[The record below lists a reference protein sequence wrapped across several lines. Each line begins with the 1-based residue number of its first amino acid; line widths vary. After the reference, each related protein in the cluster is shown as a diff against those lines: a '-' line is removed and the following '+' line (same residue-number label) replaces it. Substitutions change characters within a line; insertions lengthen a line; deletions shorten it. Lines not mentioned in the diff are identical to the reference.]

1 MADGMNSF
9 VDRSPL
15 PERLAEIR
23 ARHPSAEPDA
33 IAEVVRA
40 VLCTMKGDLSGTD
53 TSLLTEVEE
62 LGRTIA
68 RAKAEIAALKVDDI
82 SAAHIPSA
90 TDELDAIVAHT
101 AAATDRLRD
110 KTRGPDARGGD
121 RIGVVGI
128 DDVAV
133 AGHATCATDGQGH
146 ATCTDHQGVG
156 DGDRPIA
163 AAGTDRLGQEAV
175 GKGTAAADDAA
186 RQVHGDSTLRARDA
200 RTMGPEDQVG
210 GVEGPTGLGTD
221 GEG

>member
-9 VDRSPL
+9 ADRSRL
-15 PERLAEIR
+15 PDRLAEIR
-23 ARHPSAEPDA
+23 ARHPAADPEE

-101 AAATDRLRD
+101 AAATESILETCETLDEVGAELGDKAGAALQDATTKIYEACSFQDITGQRITKVVATLKTIDAKVAQIVAAFSGRL
-110 KTRGPDARGGD
+110 PDGGVPE
-121 RIGVVGI
+121 IPH
-128 DDVAV
+128 DVALENGPQLP
-133 AGHATCATDGQGH
+133 GHA
-146 ATCTDHQGVG
+146 
-156 DGDRPIA
+156 
-163 AAGTDRLGQEAV
+163 
-175 GKGTAAADDAA
+175 
-186 RQVHGDSTLRARDA
+186 
-200 RTMGPEDQVG
+200 MDQSDIDK
-210 GVEGPTGLGTD
+210 LLASFD
-221 GEG
+221 

>member
-101 AAATDRLRD
+101 AAATESILETCETLDQLGSELGS
-110 KTRGPDARGGD
+110 KAGAALQDATTK
-121 RIGVVGI
+121 I
-128 DDVAV
+128 
-133 AGHATCATDGQGH
+133 
-146 ATCTDHQGVG
+146 
-156 DGDRPIA
+156 
-163 AAGTDRLGQEAV
+163 
-175 GKGTAAADDAA
+175 
-186 RQVHGDSTLRARDA
+186 
-200 RTMGPEDQVG
+200 
-210 GVEGPTGLGTD
+210 
-221 GEG
+221 

>member
-82 SAAHIPSA
+82 SAPSVPTPMRHRPPGSLPLRA
-90 TDELDAIVAHT
+90 TG
-101 AAATDRLRD
+101 
-110 KTRGPDARGGD
+110 KTSKWSCP
-121 RIGVVGI
+121 
-128 DDVAV
+128 
-133 AGHATCATDGQGH
+133 
-146 ATCTDHQGVG
+146 
-156 DGDRPIA
+156 
-163 AAGTDRLGQEAV
+163 
-175 GKGTAAADDAA
+175 A
-186 RQVHGDSTLRARDA
+186 RQ
-200 RTMGPEDQVG
+200 P
-210 GVEGPTGLGTD
+210 
-221 GEG
+221 